1 MGRKWENKWDLKL
14 EPREVPLMCSQEG
27 MMMVN
32 PMTTKWGMQWEQ
44 APLIVVQ
51 VGVVRY
57 INLESYLVYN
67 MELRE
72 SPMMIF
78 QGGSF
83 LVLNMEAR

>member
-1 MGRKWENKWDLKL
+1 MFSQKGMLIENLSNT
-14 EPREVPLMCSQEG
+14 E
-27 MMMVN
+27 
-32 PMTTKWGMQWEQ
+32 WGGHWEQ
-44 APLIVVQ
+44 SPMIDVQ

-67 MELRE
+67 MKLRE